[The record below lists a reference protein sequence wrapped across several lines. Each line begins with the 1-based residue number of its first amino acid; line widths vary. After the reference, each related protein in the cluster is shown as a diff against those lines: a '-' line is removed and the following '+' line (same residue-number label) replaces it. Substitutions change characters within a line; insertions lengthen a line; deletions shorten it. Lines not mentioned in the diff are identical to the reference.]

1 MIWWAVGGTSRRVG
15 TASDVVVSVVHSLN
29 NLRAPL
35 VVRFD
40 LEIWRRWGII
50 FFRWEQSCTVDPIAP
65 SINRQTSNIRVQK
78 KTQTKTQQ
86 PYNNRL
92 YCYIIEINT

>member
-1 MIWWAVGGTSRRVG
+1 MIWWAVGGTSR
-15 TASDVVVSVVHSLN
+15 TAIDVVVSVVHSLN

-40 LEIWRRWGII
+40 LEIWRRWGTTGSII
-50 FFRWEQSCTVDPIAP
+50 FFRWEQSCTPDCTINQSTNIEHP
-65 SINRQTSNIRVQK
+65 SPKK

-86 PYNNRL
+86 PYDNRL
-92 YCYIIEINT
+92 YC